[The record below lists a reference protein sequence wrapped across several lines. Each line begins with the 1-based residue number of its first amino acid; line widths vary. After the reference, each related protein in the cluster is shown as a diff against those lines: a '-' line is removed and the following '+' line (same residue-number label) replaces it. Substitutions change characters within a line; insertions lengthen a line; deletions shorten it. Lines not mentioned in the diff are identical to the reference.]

1 MKPKTARIF
10 FSFIFLFLIGAN
22 TIHSRTPPNSWDV
35 LKIGN
40 PLPNAILSQYP
51 TGHIRLDETKG
62 RIKIISIVPQ
72 LNTPVC
78 DEQTHRFSET
88 NGGLDQHVQ
97 LITISTNSAE
107 DQSRFA
113 NKADIHNMLFLSDK
127 PEFDFGKRTGLLNR
141 NFGFLNR
148 TVIIADENNIIRYV
162 DFVPGGGMP
171 QIKKALREAK
181 VVLEESSCIREICK
195 FKNPGK

>member
-1 MKPKTARIF
+1 MKPKTATVF
-10 FSFIFLFLIGAN
+10 LSFIFLFLVGADA
-22 TIHSRTPPNSWDV
+22 IHSQTAANSREV

-40 PLPNAILSQYP
+40 PLPNAILFQYQ
-51 TGHIRLDETKG
+51 TGNIQLGETKG
-62 RIKIISIVPQ
+62 QIKIISIVPQ

-78 DEQTHRFSET
+78 DEQTHRFSED

-107 DQSRFA
+107 DQIRFA
-113 NKADIHNMLFLSDK
+113 RNAGIDNMLFLSDR
-127 PEFDFGKRTGLLNR
+127 PQFDFGKRTGLLNR
-141 NFGFLNR
+141 DFGFLRR

-171 QIKKALREAK
+171 QIKKALRAAQI
-181 VVLEESSCIREICK
+181 VLEKSS
-195 FKNPGK
+195 